1 MIYLERF
8 KTMAR
13 NLEEASERL
22 SEEEYSTF
30 DIRVDYMAKD
40 ASEAIYELIGMINRD
55 GLDCECCKSIDESTS
70 KSPRRKYKYCP
81 MCGKERK

>member
-55 GLDCECCKSIDESTS
+55 GLDCEYCKSIDESTS

>member
-1 MIYLERF
+1 MIDLERF

-13 NLEEASERL
+13 NLEGASEML
-22 SEEEYSTF
+22 ADEHYATF

-40 ASEAIYELIGMINRD
+40 ASEAIYELIGLLNRD
-55 GLDCECCKSIDESTS
+55 GLDCEYCKSIDESTP